1 MMNQSLGTCPNFG
14 VHFTPHVTDN
24 LTPVLMN
31 KDAYGSASKL
41 QMATEW
47 QPEHNFE
54 ARNKK
59 IALWRFI

>member
-1 MMNQSLGTCPNFG
+1 
-14 VHFTPHVTDN
+14 VAPHVTDN